1 MFWRVG
7 AGEDGSVGRE
17 QGSAEYGRTQG
28 EKPFYRRREL
38 TIPGAGTRT
47 DRHCHAEL
55 EINSITTLSDTG
67 SSIGISILDRV
78 DGLLFFLSLVKPYR
92 LQ

>member
-1 MFWRVG
+1 
-7 AGEDGSVGRE
+7 
-17 QGSAEYGRTQG
+17 
-28 EKPFYRRREL
+28 
-38 TIPGAGTRT
+38 
-47 DRHCHAEL
+47 L